1 MHSIEKTNFIVYFSE
16 VKSISILIFLILMLL
31 PQYVFS
37 ENIKIVE
44 SVGEAYLGE
53 DTTPAE
59 AKAIALNNAR
69 RSALEEAVGIVVHGS
84 TVVYN
89 SELISDLVFTATKG
103 LIVKEKIIEKKCQ
116 TKDEQIYC
124 LTKIEA
130 HIKPLGFEKSGNLKI
145 LKASIQRPDK
155 DIVIKSPVFQKGDE
169 IQVKVIVN
177 EDSFVSLF
185 SVGQYGNISKLF
197 PNDYSKQ
204 IVIPSEKEFIYPDYT
219 QRSMGLKFRVHTPKG
234 LKKAVESVLIIAT
247 KEETN
252 LLSNKSIQN
261 PTISDLMS
269 ELSEIDPSLW
279 VEKTL
284 GYEVRE

>member
-1 MHSIEKTNFIVYFSE
+1 MHSIEKTNFIGYFSE
-16 VKSISILIFLILMLL
+16 VKNISILILLILMIL

-59 AKAIALNNAR
+59 AKSIALNNAR

-89 SELISDLVFTATKG
+89 SELISDLVFAATKG

-116 TKDEQIYC
+116 IRDEQIYC
-124 LTKIEA
+124 IAKIEA
-130 HIKPLGFEKSGNLKI
+130 HIKPLGFEKRGNLKI

-155 DIVIKSPVFQKGDE
+155 DIVIKFPVFQKGDE
-169 IQVKVIVN
+169 IQIKAIVN
-177 EDSFVSLF
+177 EDSFVSIF
-185 SVGQYGNISKLF
+185 SVDQYGNIIKLF

-204 IVIPSEKEFIYPDYT
+204 NIVSSEQEFIFPDNS
-219 QRSMGLKFRVHTPKG
+219 QRSVGLKLRAHTPKG
-234 LKKAVESVLIIAT
+234 LRKALESVLIIAT
-247 KEETN
+247 KEKTN
-252 LLSNKSIQN
+252 LLSEKTIEN
-261 PTISDLMS
+261 PTISDLMR
-269 ELSEIDPSLW
+269 ELSEVGPSLW
-279 VEKTL
+279 TEKIL